1 MSWDSGIIE
10 EVVVEVLA
18 ETGVRKVSN
27 GETPS
32 ENEVIAILT
41 VAVHAIARYCVK
53 NRIDIEPFT
62 SSFLEVLK
70 REFNRYKRE
79 VVE

>member
-1 MSWDSGIIE
+1 MAWDSGIIE
-10 EVVVEVLA
+10 EVAVRVLA
-18 ETGVRKVSN
+18 ETGVKKVLD
-27 GETPS
+27 GKTPS
-32 ENEVIAILT
+32 GNETAAILT

-53 NRIDIEPFT
+53 NRIDIEPLT